1 MIESVKKFLP
11 VFVGLFLILRGLIW
25 IADGKNGNRRS
36 FFWGIAAIVVGI
48 LMFITMFFQ
57 YP

>member
-1 MIESVKKFLP
+1 MIKSVERFIP
-11 VFVGLFLILRGLIW
+11 IFAGLLFILRGLLW

-48 LMFITMFFQ
+48 IMFITVFFQ
-57 YP
+57 YL